1 MFLQKGGDLSVK
13 KSLLTS
19 TVAQRGCLGQSLSV
33 ARTHS
38 RQHLLGVRW
47 ELMACS
53 FSGAVPIGSPA
64 LRLGCKGTWFLEV
77 KASMNVLTA
86 IPGASV
92 GRDPSQVKGS
102 PGEPCSV
109 EGRER
114 SMRWKLMSA
123 QLGASD
129 QRQPW
134 GAREGSN
141 QFVLGGGLRKSVSC
155 SRLNLRDLSKWEGG
169 GQEDGELD
177 PERGQDLGTSY

>member
-1 MFLQKGGDLSVK
+1 MSAK

-19 TVAQRGCLGQSLSV
+19 TVAQRGCLGQSLCV
-33 ARTHS
+33 ARTHT

-47 ELMACS
+47 ELIVCS
-53 FSGAVPIGSPA
+53 FSGAVPVGSPA

-77 KASMNVLTA
+77 KASMNVLIA

-109 EGRER
+109 KGRER

-141 QFVLGGGLRKSVSC
+141 QFMLGGLRKPVSC
-155 SRLNLRDLSKWEGG
+155 SRLSLRFEQMGG
-169 GQEDGELD
+169 RRAGGRGAD
-177 PERGQDLGTSY
+177 PERGQGLGTSY